1 MQTIVRPLLVLHP
14 NEELSHMLSL
24 VPGGPF
30 SLQRC
35 TDWSGLRT
43 ALSRAPA
50 TAICIVTATEP
61 ETSVPP
67 AQLRALLGEFPS
79 ATVLAALEVGP
90 AHAPLIRTLT
100 EWGVADT
107 IDLQR
112 EDSPQALARRLRLV
126 QSRSVRRLLTRALP
140 RGVPSR
146 TRWLLTRAAEV
157 VALGGAAPQL
167 ALALDVDERTVPR
180 WCRRADLPPP
190 RTLLAWL
197 RVLLAADLLED
208 PGRSIESVARSCG
221 YANAMSL
228 KSALRSMFNLTP
240 RQLRERGAFE
250 FVATAFADHLYQLRE
265 SARERGRPAATW
277 LN

>member
-1 MQTIVRPLLVLHP
+1 MQPIVRPLLVLHAD
-14 NEELSHMLSL
+14 EEFCHTLSL
-24 VPGGPF
+24 VPGGAY

-35 TDWSGLRT
+35 ADWT
-43 ALSRAPA
+43 ALRAALRRAPA
-50 TAICIVTATEP
+50 NAICIVPGAESEGAP
-61 ETSVPP
+61 DH
-67 AQLRALLGEFPS
+67 LGALLSEFPS
-79 ATVLAALEVGP
+79 ATVLAAVEVHPGR
-90 AHAPLIRTLT
+90 AELLRILIG
-100 EWGVADT
+100 WGVADT
-107 IDLQR
+107 IDLLR

-126 QSRSVRRLLTRALP
+126 QTRSVSRLLTRALP

-221 YANAMSL
+221 YANSMSL
-228 KSALRSMFNLTP
+228 KSAVRSLFNLTP
-240 RQLRERGAFE
+240 RALRDRGAFA
-250 FVATAFADHLYQLRE
+250 FVASSFADHLYHLRE
-265 SARERGRPAATW
+265 AAREQGRPPATW